1 MENQTTLDEPI
12 SLRDTIENAIESTE
26 SAVTENTTSQDAV
39 ESDKTF
45 RPRDESGKFAKT
57 SQNAPKELTEPSDD
71 NVVETDTNVAEITTK
86 PRPSSW
92 KKDYEEHWGK
102 LDPTL
107 QDYIQ
112 QREADYAKGVST
124 YKNQWDM
131 AAPIVEAIRPFE
143 DSLRQNNIS
152 PAQWISNLGN
162 AHAQLVYGSP
172 EQKLNTFAQLAN
184 EYGVNLGQLTGQS
197 GYDPQFSQLAQEL
210 NQIKNQ
216 WTSFQSTQE
225 QMEQAQLQNEI
236 SSFKD
241 DKPYFEEVRETMA
254 GLLQSGMA
262 HDLQS
267 AYDKAIRLND
277 DVFQRVNAEQA
288 QKSEAA
294 QREKVAQAK
303 AKVLSPKSTTP
314 TASASSGGKSASSTR
329 DAIMQAFEQHSSGL
343 I

>member
-12 SLRDTIENAIESTE
+12 SLRDTIENAIESTDTEVTQE
-26 SAVTENTTSQDAV
+26 STSQEAA
-39 ESDKTF
+39 ESVKSE
-45 RPRDESGKFAKT
+45 RVRDESGKFAKA
-57 SQNAPKELTEPSDD
+57 SPEASEAPSEASVD
-71 NVVETDTNVAEITTK
+71 NYEQEEVKVETK

-143 DSLRQNNIS
+143 PLLKEYGVAPQ
-152 PAQWISNLGN
+152 QWVSQLGN
-162 AHAQLVYGSP
+162 AHARLVKGSP
-172 EQKLNTFAQLAN
+172 EQKLEMFAQLAN
-184 EYGVNLGQLTGQS
+184 DYGVNLGALTGQT

-216 WTSFQSTQE
+216 WSSFQSAQE
-225 QMEQAQLQNEI
+225 QQEQVQLQNEI
-236 SSFKD
+236 ESFKN
-241 DKPYFEEVRETMA
+241 DKPYFDEVRETMA

-262 HDLQS
+262 DDLQS

-277 DVFQRVNAEQA
+277 DVFQRVSAEQA

-294 QREKVAQAK
+294 QREKVAAAK

-314 TASASSGGKSASSTR
+314 TASATNGGKTASSAR
-329 DAIMQAFEQHSSGL
+329 EAIMQAMEQHSSGL

>member
-1 MENQTTLDEPI
+1 MDNSQTTLDEPI
-12 SLRDTIENAIESTE
+12 SLRDTIENAIDSSESQV
-26 SAVTENTTSQDAV
+26 AENTTSQEAP
-39 ESDKTF
+39 EAPKSS
-45 RPRDESGKFAKT
+45 RPRDESGKFTK
-57 SQNAPKELTEPSDD
+57 SQPEADMQEIEALEAQTEEKPA
-71 NVVETDTNVAEITTK
+71 VK

-102 LDPTL
+102 LDPQL

-124 YKNQWDM
+124 YKSQWEQ
-131 AAPIVEAIRPFE
+131 AAPILESLNQFQPL
-143 DSLRQNNIS
+143 LRQYGVA
-152 PAQWISNLGN
+152 PQQWITQLGN
-162 AHAQLVYGSP
+162 AHAQLVTGTP
-172 EQKLNTFAQLAN
+172 EQKMQVFQQLAN
-184 EYGVNLGQLTGQS
+184 DYGINLGAIAGYQ
-197 GYDPQFSQLAQEL
+197 GYDPQFSSLAQEL

-216 WTSFQSTQE
+216 WGQFQQQQE
-225 QMEQAQLQNEI
+225 AMEQTQLRNEI
-236 SSFKD
+236 DSFKT

-262 HDLQS
+262 DDLQS

-277 DVFQRVNAEQA
+277 DVFQKVNAEQA

-294 QREKVAQAK
+294 QREKVAAAK

-314 TASASSGGKSASSTR
+314 TGSATSGSKTASSAR
-329 DAIMQAFEQHSSGL
+329 EAIMAAMEQHSSGL

>member
-1 MENQTTLDEPI
+1 MDNSQTTLDEPI
-12 SLRDTIENAIESTE
+12 SLRDTIENAIDSSESQV
-26 SAVTENTTSQDAV
+26 AENTTSQEAPQAP
-39 ESDKTF
+39 KTS
-45 RPRDESGKFAKT
+45 RPRDESGKFTK
-57 SQNAPKELTEPSDD
+57 SQPEAD
-71 NVVETDTNVAEITTK
+71 VQEIEALEAQDEEKPAVK

-102 LDPTL
+102 LDPQL

-124 YKNQWDM
+124 YKNQWDQ
-131 AAPIVEAIRPFE
+131 AAPILESLNQFQPL
-143 DSLRQNNIS
+143 LRQYGVA
-152 PAQWISNLGN
+152 PQQWITQLGN
-162 AHAQLVYGSP
+162 AHASLVTGTP
-172 EQKLNTFAQLAN
+172 EQKMQIFQQLAN
-184 EYGVNLGQLTGQS
+184 DYGVNLGSITGQT
-197 GYDPQFSQLAQEL
+197 GYDPQFSSLAQEL

-216 WTSFQSTQE
+216 WGQFQQQQE
-225 QMEQAQLQNEI
+225 AMEQTQLRSEI
-236 SSFKD
+236 DSFKA

-262 HDLQS
+262 DDLQS

-277 DVFQRVNAEQA
+277 DVFQKIQSEQTRT
-288 QKSEAA
+288 SEAA

-314 TASASSGGKSASSTR
+314 TGSATSGSKSASSAR
-329 DAIMQAFEQHSSGL
+329 EAIIAAMEQHSSGL

>member
-12 SLRDTIENAIESTE
+12 SLRDTIENAIESTDTE
-26 SAVTENTTSQDAV
+26 VTEESTSYEAT
-39 ESDKTF
+39 ESPKTE
-45 RPRDESGKFAKT
+45 RVRDESGKFAKT
-57 SQNAPKELTEPSDD
+57 SETALKEPSEASVD
-71 NVVETDTNVAEITTK
+71 NYEQEEVKVETK

-143 DSLRQNNIS
+143 PLLREHGIAPQ
-152 PAQWISNLGN
+152 QWVSQLGN
-162 AHAQLVYGSP
+162 AHAQLVKGSP
-172 EQKLNTFAQLAN
+172 EQKLQMFAQLAN
-184 EYGVNLGQLTGQS
+184 DYGVNLGALTGQT

-216 WTSFQSTQE
+216 WSSFQSSQE
-225 QMEQAQLQNEI
+225 QQEQAQLQNEI
-236 SSFKD
+236 TSFSN
-241 DKPYFEEVRETMA
+241 DKPYFDEVRETMA

-262 HDLQS
+262 DDLQS

-277 DVFQRVNAEQA
+277 DVFQRVNAEHA

-294 QREKVAQAK
+294 QREKVAAAK

-314 TASASSGGKSASSTR
+314 TASATNGGKTASSAR
-329 DAIMQAFEQHSSGL
+329 EAIMQAMEQHSSGL

>member
-1 MENQTTLDEPI
+1 MEEIQTTLEEPI

-26 SAVTENTTSQDAV
+26 PETTSQEV
-39 ESDKTF
+39 TESVKAEK
-45 RPRDESGKFAKT
+45 PRDEHGKFAKS
-57 SQNAPKELTEPSDD
+57 SQNASDEVTEAFDD
-71 NVVETDTNVAEITTK
+71 NNEQEVAVK

-131 AAPIVEAIRPFE
+131 AAPIMETVRQFE
-143 DSLRQNNIS
+143 PLLQHHGVA
-152 PAQWISNLGN
+152 PQQWISQLGN
-162 AHAQLVYGSP
+162 AHAKLVMGSP
-172 EQKLNTFAQLAN
+172 EQKLETFAQLAN
-184 EYGVNLGQLTGQS
+184 DYGVNLGQLTGQS

-216 WTSFQSTQE
+216 WSSFQSQQE
-225 QMEQAQLQNEI
+225 MAEQTQLQSEI
-236 SSFKD
+236 ASFKD

-254 GLLQSGMA
+254 GLLQNGMA
-262 HDLQS
+262 NDLQS

-277 DVFQRVNAEQA
+277 DVFQKVQS
-288 QKSEAA
+288 QQTGKSEAA
-294 QREKVAQAK
+294 QREKVAAAK

-314 TASASSGGKSASSTR
+314 TASTGNGGKSASSAR
-329 DAIMQAFEQHSSGL
+329 EAIMAAMEAHSSGL

>member
-1 MENQTTLDEPI
+1 MEEIQTTLEEPI

-26 SAVTENTTSQDAV
+26 PKVTETTSQEV
-39 ESDKTF
+39 TESVKESK
-45 RPRDESGKFAKT
+45 PRDEHGKFAKS
-57 SQNAPKELTEPSDD
+57 SQNASNEVTEAFDD
-71 NVVETDTNVAEITTK
+71 NKEQEVAVK

-131 AAPIVEAIRPFE
+131 AAPIME
-143 DSLRQNNIS
+143 SIS
-152 PAQWISNLGN
+152 QFAPLLQQRNMDAKEWVDRLGK
-162 AHAQLVYGSP
+162 ADMMLTRGSP
-172 EQKLNTFAQLAN
+172 EQKVQMFAQLAN
-184 EYGVNLGQLTGQS
+184 DYGVNLGQLTGQS

-216 WTSFQSTQE
+216 WSSFQSQQE
-225 QMEQAQLQNEI
+225 MMEQTQLQSEI
-236 SSFKD
+236 ASFKD

-254 GLLQSGMA
+254 GLLQNGMA
-262 HDLQS
+262 NDLQS

-277 DVFQRVNAEQA
+277 DVFQKVQS
-288 QKSEAA
+288 QQTGKSEAA
-294 QREKVAQAK
+294 QREKVAAAK

-314 TASASSGGKSASSTR
+314 TASTGNGGKSASSAR
-329 DAIMQAFEQHSSGL
+329 EAIMAAMEAHSSGL

>member
-26 SAVTENTTSQDAV
+26 PEVTETTSQEV
-39 ESDKTF
+39 TESFKTEK
-45 RPRDESGKFAKT
+45 PRDEHGKFAKS
-57 SQNAPKELTEPSDD
+57 SQNASDD
-71 NVVETDTNVAEITTK
+71 VTKAFADNNEQEVAVK

-131 AAPIVEAIRPFE
+131 AAPIVEAMRPFQE
-143 DSLRQNNIS
+143 ILQQNNVN

-162 AHAQLVYGSP
+162 AHAKLVYGTP

-184 EYGVNLGQLTGQS
+184 EYGVNLGQLTGQQ
-197 GYDPQFSQLAQEL
+197 GYDPQFSNLAQEL

-216 WTSFQSTQE
+216 WSSFQSQQE
-225 QMEQAQLQNEI
+225 MMEQTQLQSEI
-236 SSFKD
+236 ASFKD

-254 GLLQSGMA
+254 GLLQNGMA
-262 HDLQS
+262 NDLQS

-277 DVFQRVNAEQA
+277 DVFQKVQS
-288 QKSEAA
+288 QQTGKSEAA
-294 QREKVAQAK
+294 QREKVAAAK

-314 TASASSGGKSASSTR
+314 TASTGNGGKSASSAR
-329 DAIMQAFEQHSSGL
+329 EAIMQAMEAHSSGL

>member
-1 MENQTTLDEPI
+1 MDNQTTLEEPI

-39 ESDKTF
+39 ESDKAS

-57 SQNAPKELTEPSDD
+57 SQNASKELTEASDG
-71 NVVETDTNVAEITTK
+71 NVAEITTK

-92 KKDYEEHWGK
+92 KKDYEEHWGQ

-131 AAPIVEAIRPFE
+131 AAPIVEAIKPFE
-143 DSLRQNNIS
+143 KILQDYNIA
-152 PAQWISNLGN
+152 PQQWISNLGN

-184 EYGVNLGQLTGQS
+184 EYGVNLGQLTGQA

-210 NQIKNQ
+210 AQIKNQ
-216 WTSFQSTQE
+216 WSSFQSSQE
-225 QMEQAQLQNEI
+225 RMEQTQLQNEI
-236 SSFKD
+236 SSFAD

-262 HDLQS
+262 NDLQS

-277 DVFQRVNAEQA
+277 DVFQKVNAGQA
-288 QKSEAA
+288 QKFEAA
-294 QREKVAQAK
+294 QREKVAAAK

-314 TASASSGGKSASSTR
+314 TASASSGGKSASSAR

>member
-1 MENQTTLDEPI
+1 MEEIQTTLEEPI
-12 SLRDTIENAIESTE
+12 SLRDTIENAIETTEPEVASQEVTE
-26 SAVTENTTSQDAV
+26 SVKTE
-39 ESDKTF
+39 K
-45 RPRDESGKFAKT
+45 PRDEHGKFAKS
-57 SQNAPKELTEPSDD
+57 SQNASDEVTEAFAD
-71 NVVETDTNVAEITTK
+71 NNEQEVAVK

-131 AAPIVEAIRPFE
+131 AAPIMESISQFAPLLQQR
-143 DSLRQNNIS
+143 NID
-152 PAQWISNLGN
+152 AKEWVDRLGK
-162 AHAQLVYGSP
+162 ADMMLTRGSP
-172 EQKLNTFAQLAN
+172 EQKLQMFAQLAN
-184 EYGVNLGQLTGQS
+184 DYGVNLGQLTGQS

-216 WTSFQSTQE
+216 WSSFQSQQE
-225 QMEQAQLQNEI
+225 MMEQTQLQSEI
-236 SSFKD
+236 ASFKD

-254 GLLQSGMA
+254 GLLQNGMA
-262 HDLQS
+262 NDLQS

-277 DVFQRVNAEQA
+277 DVFQRVQS
-288 QKSEAA
+288 QQTGKSEAA
-294 QREKVAQAK
+294 QREKVAAAK

-314 TASASSGGKSASSTR
+314 TASTGNGGKSASSAR
-329 DAIMQAFEQHSSGL
+329 EAIMQAMEAHSGGL

>member
-1 MENQTTLDEPI
+1 MENLTTQDEPI
-12 SLRDTIENAIESTE
+12 SLRDTIENAIETTDVE
-26 SAVTENTTSQDAV
+26 VTETPSQEV
-39 ESDKTF
+39 SESVKTEK
-45 RPRDESGKFAKT
+45 PRDEHGKFAKS
-57 SQNAPKELTEPSDD
+57 SQNASDEVTEAFDD
-71 NVVETDTNVAEITTK
+71 NNEQEVAVK

-131 AAPIVEAIRPFE
+131 AAPIMESIRQFE
-143 DSLRQNNIS
+143 PLLQHHGVA
-152 PAQWISNLGN
+152 PQQWISQLGN
-162 AHAQLVYGSP
+162 AHAKLVMGSP
-172 EQKLNTFAQLAN
+172 EQKLETFAQLAN
-184 EYGVNLGQLTGQS
+184 DYGVNLGQLTGQS

-216 WTSFQSTQE
+216 WSSFQSQQE
-225 QMEQAQLQNEI
+225 MAEQTQLQSEI
-236 SSFKD
+236 ASFKD

-254 GLLQSGMA
+254 GLLQNGMA
-262 HDLQS
+262 NDLQS

-277 DVFQRVNAEQA
+277 DVFQKVNAGQA

-294 QREKVAQAK
+294 QREKVAAAK

-314 TASASSGGKSASSTR
+314 TASAGNGGKSASSAR
-329 DAIMQAFEQHSSGL
+329 EAIMAAMEAHSSGL

>member
-26 SAVTENTTSQDAV
+26 PEVTETTSQEV
-39 ESDKTF
+39 TESVKTEK
-45 RPRDESGKFAKT
+45 PRDEHGKFAKS
-57 SQNAPKELTEPSDD
+57 SQNASDD
-71 NVVETDTNVAEITTK
+71 VTEAFGDNNEQEVAVK

-131 AAPIVEAIRPFE
+131 AAPIMESIRQFE
-143 DSLRQNNIS
+143 PLLQHHGVA
-152 PAQWISNLGN
+152 PQQWINQLGN
-162 AHAQLVYGSP
+162 AHAKLVMGSP
-172 EQKLNTFAQLAN
+172 EQKLQTFAQLAN
-184 EYGVNLGQLTGQS
+184 DYGVNLGQLTGQS

-216 WTSFQSTQE
+216 WSSFQSQQE
-225 QMEQAQLQNEI
+225 MAEQTQLQSEI
-236 SSFKD
+236 ASFKD

-254 GLLQSGMA
+254 GLLQNGMA
-262 HDLQS
+262 NDLQS

-277 DVFQRVNAEQA
+277 DVFQRVQS
-288 QKSEAA
+288 QQTGKSEAA
-294 QREKVAQAK
+294 QREKVAAAK

-314 TASASSGGKSASSTR
+314 TASTGNGGKSASSAR
-329 DAIMQAFEQHSSGL
+329 EAIMAAMEAHSSGL

>member
-1 MENQTTLDEPI
+1 MEEIQTTLEEPI

-26 SAVTENTTSQDAV
+26 PEVTETTSQEV
-39 ESDKTF
+39 TESVKTEK
-45 RPRDESGKFAKT
+45 PRDEHGKFAKS
-57 SQNAPKELTEPSDD
+57 SQNASDEVTEAFVD
-71 NVVETDTNVAEITTK
+71 NNEQDVAVK

-131 AAPIVEAIRPFE
+131 AAPIMETVRQFE
-143 DSLRQNNIS
+143 PLLQHHGVA
-152 PAQWISNLGN
+152 PQQWISQLGN
-162 AHAQLVYGSP
+162 AHAKLVMGSP
-172 EQKLNTFAQLAN
+172 EQKLETFAQLAN
-184 EYGVNLGQLTGQS
+184 DYGVNLGQLTGQS

-216 WTSFQSTQE
+216 WSSFQSQQE
-225 QMEQAQLQNEI
+225 MAEQTQLQSEI
-236 SSFKD
+236 ASFKD

-254 GLLQSGMA
+254 GLLQNGMA
-262 HDLQS
+262 NDLQS

-277 DVFQRVNAEQA
+277 DVFQKVQS
-288 QKSEAA
+288 QQTGKSEAA
-294 QREKVAQAK
+294 QREKVAAAK

-314 TASASSGGKSASSTR
+314 TASTGNGGKSASSAR
-329 DAIMQAFEQHSSGL
+329 EAIMQAMEAHSSGL

>member
-1 MENQTTLDEPI
+1 METIQTTLEEPI

-26 SAVTENTTSQDAV
+26 PEVTETTSQEV
-39 ESDKTF
+39 TESVKTEK
-45 RPRDESGKFAKT
+45 PRDEHGKFAKS
-57 SQNAPKELTEPSDD
+57 SQNASDEVTEAFDD
-71 NVVETDTNVAEITTK
+71 NNEQEVAVK

-112 QREADYAKGVST
+112 QREADYTKGVST

-131 AAPIVEAIRPFE
+131 AAPIMETVRQFE
-143 DSLRQNNIS
+143 PLLQHHGVA
-152 PAQWISNLGN
+152 PQQWISQLGN
-162 AHAQLVYGSP
+162 AHAKLVMGSP
-172 EQKLNTFAQLAN
+172 EQKLETFAQLAN
-184 EYGVNLGQLTGQS
+184 DYGVNLGQLTGQS

-216 WTSFQSTQE
+216 WSSFQSQQE
-225 QMEQAQLQNEI
+225 MAEQTQLQSEI
-236 SSFKD
+236 ASFKD

-254 GLLQSGMA
+254 GLLQNGMA
-262 HDLQS
+262 NDLQS

-277 DVFQRVNAEQA
+277 DVFQKVHAGQA

-294 QREKVAQAK
+294 QREKVAAAK

-314 TASASSGGKSASSTR
+314 TASTGNGGKSASSAR
-329 DAIMQAFEQHSSGL
+329 EAIMAAMEAHSSGL

>member
-1 MENQTTLDEPI
+1 MENLTTQDEPI

-26 SAVTENTTSQDAV
+26 SEVTEKTTLPEAV
-39 ESDKTF
+39 EDIKSE
-45 RPRDESGKFAKT
+45 RPRDESGKFVKT
-57 SQNAPKELTEPSDD
+57 DEGALKQPSEPFVD
-71 NVVETDTNVAEITTK
+71 NIEQEEVKIEVK

-102 LDPTL
+102 LDPNL

-131 AAPIVEAIRPFE
+131 AAPIVEAIKPFE
-143 DSLRQNNIS
+143 PLLKQYGVE
-152 PAQWISNLGN
+152 PQQWVTQLGN
-162 AHAQLVYGSP
+162 AHAQLVTGTP
-172 EQKLNTFAQLAN
+172 DQKLQVFQRLAN
-184 EYGVNLGQLTGQS
+184 DYGINLGAVS
-197 GYDPQFSQLAQEL
+197 GYQEFDPQFSTIAQEL

-216 WTSFQSTQE
+216 WGQFQQQQEKQE
-225 QMEQAQLQNEI
+225 QTNLQNEI
-236 SSFKD
+236 ASFQD
-241 DKPYFEEVRETMA
+241 GKPYFEEVRETMA

-277 DVFQRVNAEQA
+277 DVFQKVQSEQA
-288 QKSEAA
+288 AKSEAA

-314 TASASSGGKSASSTR
+314 TASATNGGKSASSAR
-329 DAIMQAFEQHSSGL
+329 DAVMAAFEQHSSGL

>member
-26 SAVTENTTSQDAV
+26 PEVTTESTSHEAV
-39 ESDKTF
+39 ESDKTT

-57 SQNAPKELTEPSDD
+57 SQRSEESVTEASAD
-71 NVVETDTNVAEITTK
+71 NYEQEEVKVETK

-131 AAPIVEAIRPFE
+131 AQPVME
-143 DSLRQNNIS
+143 SLRQFQ
-152 PAQWISNLGN
+152 PLLQQYGVAPQQWITQLGT
-162 AHAQLVYGSP
+162 AHAKLVAGTP
-172 EQKLNTFAQLAN
+172 EQKLQTFQQLAN
-184 EYGVNLGQLTGQS
+184 DYGINLGAVSGYE

-216 WTSFQSTQE
+216 WSSFQSQQE
-225 QMEQAQLQNEI
+225 MMEQTQLQNEI
-236 SSFKD
+236 ASFKD
-241 DKPYFEEVRETMA
+241 DKPYFDEVRETMA

-262 HDLQS
+262 NDLQS

-277 DVFQRVNAEQA
+277 DVFQKVSAGQA

-294 QREKVAQAK
+294 QREKVAAAK

-314 TASASSGGKSASSTR
+314 TASATTGGKSASSAR
-329 DAIMQAFEQHSSGL
+329 EAIMAAMEQHSSGL

>member
-26 SAVTENTTSQDAV
+26 PEVTTESTSTEAV
-39 ESDKTF
+39 ESVKSE
-45 RPRDESGKFAKT
+45 RPRDTSGKFAKT
-57 SQNAPKELTEPSDD
+57 SQRSEESVTEASDD
-71 NVVETDTNVAEITTK
+71 NYEQEEVKVETK

-131 AAPIVEAIRPFE
+131 AAPIMESIRQFE
-143 DSLRQNNIS
+143 PLLQHHGVA
-152 PAQWISNLGN
+152 PQQWINQLGN
-162 AHAQLVYGSP
+162 AHAKLVMGSP
-172 EQKLNTFAQLAN
+172 EQKLQTFAQLAN
-184 EYGVNLGQLTGQS
+184 DYGVNLGQLTGQS

-216 WTSFQSTQE
+216 WSSFQSQQE
-225 QMEQAQLQNEI
+225 MAEQTQLQSEI
-236 SSFKD
+236 ASFKD

-254 GLLQSGMA
+254 GLLQNGMA
-262 HDLQS
+262 NDLQS

-277 DVFQRVNAEQA
+277 DVFQRVQS
-288 QKSEAA
+288 QQTGKSEAA
-294 QREKVAQAK
+294 QREKVAAAK

-314 TASASSGGKSASSTR
+314 TASTGNGGKSASSAR
-329 DAIMQAFEQHSSGL
+329 EAIMAAMEAHSSGL

>member
-26 SAVTENTTSQDAV
+26 PAVTENTTSQEAT
-39 ESDKTF
+39 ESVKSE

-57 SQNAPKELTEPSDD
+57 SQQSEASVTEASDD
-71 NVVETDTNVAEITTK
+71 NIEQEEVKVETK

-143 DSLRQNNIS
+143 QTLKQNNID
-152 PAQWISNLGN
+152 PARWISQLGN
-162 AHAQLVYGSP
+162 AHSQLVYGSP
-172 EQKLNTFAQLAN
+172 EQKLQMFAQLAN
-184 EYGVNLGQLTGQS
+184 DYGVNLGQLTGQT

-216 WTSFQSTQE
+216 WTSFQSQQE
-225 QMEQAQLQNEI
+225 MQEQAQLQNEI
-236 SSFKD
+236 ASFKD
-241 DKPYFEEVRETMA
+241 DKPYFDEVRETMA

-262 HDLQS
+262 NDLQS

-277 DVFQRVNAEQA
+277 DVFQRVSATHA

-314 TASASSGGKSASSTR
+314 TASATNGGKSASSAR
-329 DAIMQAFEQHSSGL
+329 EAIMQAMEQHSSGL

>member
-1 MENQTTLDEPI
+1 MENQTTLEEPI

-26 SAVTENTTSQDAV
+26 PEVTESATSQEATESV
-39 ESDKTF
+39 KSDK
-45 RPRDESGKFAKT
+45 PRDTSGKFAK
-57 SQNAPKELTEPSDD
+57 SAQNASERTTEVSTDNYQQEEPK
-71 NVVETDTNVAEITTK
+71 VETK

-143 DSLRQNNIS
+143 PLLRQYGVA
-152 PAQWISNLGN
+152 PQQWVTQLGN
-162 AHAQLVYGSP
+162 AHAQLVAGTP
-172 EQKLNTFAQLAN
+172 EQKMHVFQQLAN
-184 EYGVNLGQLTGQS
+184 DYGINLGAITGQT
-197 GYDPQFSQLAQEL
+197 GYDPQFSSIAQEL
-210 NQIKNQ
+210 SQIKNQ
-216 WTSFQSTQE
+216 WGQFQQQQE
-225 QMEQAQLQNEI
+225 MMEQTQLQNEI

-241 DKPYFEEVRETMA
+241 DKPHFEDVRETMA
-254 GLLQSGMA
+254 GLLQNGMA

-277 DVFQRVNAEQA
+277 DVVQRVSAEQA

-314 TASASSGGKSASSTR
+314 TASTGSGGKSASSAR
-329 DAIMQAFEQHSSGL
+329 EAIMQAMEAHSSGL